1 MHNYLLHTSKNWYE
15 IIYVCGDIMQNNFK
29 SKDDVQY
36 IVGTNIRK
44 ICKDK
49 RINLMKFSEEVDIS
63 YEYLRH
69 IVSLGGQKSLSFYS
83 MYKIAKMLG
92 ITMDE
97 LCEGILEE
105 DREKELV

>member
-1 MHNYLLHTSKNWYE
+1 M
-15 IIYVCGDIMQNNFK
+15 CGGSMQTFK
-29 SKDDVQY
+29 DKDDIQY
-36 IVGTNIRK
+36 IVGCNVRK

-49 RINLMKFSEEVDIS
+49 KVNLMEFSEEIGIS

-83 MYKIAKMLG
+83 MYKIAKALG

-97 LCEGILEE
+97 LCKGVLE
-105 DREKELV
+105 DK